1 MFLLV
6 AVLAVIHIVDVAV
19 VPIFPSQT
27 NSTRVFCFTD
37 MTNDVSFSPDEK
49 CAGNCG
55 YYDGQNTCCKDF
67 VFTEDTVVRCYQTDN
82 KTVEF
87 NAVIMPA
94 QDEQTITDKTQSELT
109 CLRQDDLI
117 DLHSTEDTSLYM
129 KHAYL
134 KNGYAKQ
141 YDSFFNPELIKLPAD
156 ETGVECNKTK
166 YTFRSP
172 EVKSNPMQTNFS
184 DKELFIQ
191 NGNFGLYLYK
201 SDKHGIKLMTNGT
214 VVPPPLLQ
222 DLLAAISSNN
232 NLTQIYHDCATEL
245 SSLRI
250 VLGLFGVI
258 FVGFV
263 ASHGGKDQIHYQ
275 SD

>member
-6 AVLAVIHIVDVAV
+6 VVLAVIHIVDVAV

-37 MTNDVSFSPDEK
+37 KPNDVSFSPDEK

-55 YYDGQNTCCKDF
+55 YYDGQNTCCKIF
-67 VFTEDTVVRCYQTDN
+67 VFAEDTVVRCYQTDN

-87 NAVIMPA
+87 NAVIIPA
-94 QDEQTITDKTQSELT
+94 QDEQTITDKNQSELT
-109 CLRQDDLI
+109 CLRQHDLV
-117 DLHSTEDTSLYM
+117 DLHSTEDTRLYM

-134 KNGYAKQ
+134 NNGYAKQ

-184 DKELFIQ
+184 DKEL
-191 NGNFGLYLYK
+191 
-201 SDKHGIKLMTNGT
+201 
-214 VVPPPLLQ
+214 
-222 DLLAAISSNN
+222 AAISSNN
-232 NLTQIYHDCATEL
+232 NLSQIYHDCATEL

-263 ASHGGKDQIHYQ
+263 ASHGGKIRSIIKAIRECISQFNINKRVSRSGSSMTGGQ
-275 SD
+275 ML